1 MYRPGS
7 GTVRQTRYQGMGN
20 RAPDP
25 HDIISMHSGSEEAQR
40 KAQFAHLQAL
50 LKDAIRDEEDA
61 IKKYQYL
68 IDEILKLESPY
79 LDALQAHNRSVV
91 TNIVEVE
98 FDERAKKIGI
108 LKHIQAQ
115 EQIMEILKHI
125 QAQEYAHK
133 ALLERI
139 IKQR

>member
-20 RAPDP
+20 RPPDP

-61 IKKYQYL
+61 IKKYTYL
-68 IDEILKLESPY
+68 LLEVTKYIDSFGVGRGYAELEIVTHIRLQES
-79 LDALQAHNRSVV
+79 
-91 TNIVEVE
+91 
-98 FDERAKKIGI
+98 
-108 LKHIQAQ
+108 
-115 EQIMEILKHI
+115 
-125 QAQEYAHK
+125 AHK
-133 ALLERI
+133 ALLERLLM
-139 IKQR
+139 KM